1 MTYDEVAAERLRD
14 LFEIILLSSEK
25 KMIVSLGF
33 MALSLTK
40 SWSTG

>member
-1 MTYDEVAAERLRD
+1 MPYDEVAAERLRD
-14 LFEIILLSSEK
+14 VLEIILFSSEK
-25 KMIVSLGF
+25 RMVGYLGF